1 MTRLREGTSIFCMGD
16 IMPDVIIP
24 YGQAKQAQAAL
35 RQGKVVG
42 CNPTLR
48 PGGAVG
54 NTTAVLGKL
63 GAAPYF
69 LGGTGSDEYGDYLC
83 DYLRGCGVHTEYLF
97 RQKEHTSLML
107 AVLDADGD
115 RSIFS
120 FNGPNAKLPQ
130 LEPQHL
136 PQSLIPKIG
145 WLHTNGFANDAMIDF
160 FAQCAAR
167 GVLCS
172 FDLNL
177 RCETYGL
184 DAARR
189 ARVLRAV
196 EASAVVFG
204 SGAEEFA
211 PLTGISDLH
220 RAAGS
225 LATEKRIVVARDG
238 ANPVHLFADGTSA
251 VIPVPSVRV
260 VNSVGGGDAFNAG
273 FIAAYA
279 SGRSAA
285 EAVRWGNC
293 CAGFAIAS
301 DRPHDVPNAAVI
313 ERAVA
318 ATE

>member
-1 MTRLREGTSIFCMGD
+1 MTRLRAGTSIFCMGD
-16 IMPDVIIP
+16 IVPDVIIP
-24 YGQAKQAQAAL
+24 YSQAKQAQAAL
-35 RQGKVVG
+35 QQGQVVE
-42 CNPTLR
+42 CNPKLR

-69 LGGTGSDEYGDYLC
+69 LGGTSSDEYGDYLC
-83 DYLRGCGVHTEYLF
+83 HYLQSCGVRTDYLF
-97 RQKEHTSLML
+97 RQPERTSLML
-107 AVLDADGD
+107 AVLDADGE
-115 RSIFS
+115 RTIFS
-120 FNGPNAKLPQ
+120 FDGPNAKLPQ

-136 PQSLIPKIG
+136 TDALIPKIG
-145 WLHTNGFANDAMIDF
+145 WLHANGFANDAMIDF
-160 FAQCAAR
+160 FARCAAA

-184 DAARR
+184 DAVRR
-189 ARVLRAV
+189 AQILRAV
-196 EASAVVFG
+196 EAATVLFG

-220 RAAGS
+220 RAAAS
-225 LATEKRIVVARDG
+225 LATGKRIVVARDG
-238 ANPVHLFADGTSA
+238 AKPVHLFADGTSS
-251 VIPVPSVRV
+251 VIPVPPVQV

-279 SGRSAA
+279 GGRSAA

-293 CAGFAIAS
+293 CAGFAIGSA
-301 DRPHDVPNAAVI
+301 RPHDVPDASVVAQ
-313 ERAVA
+313 AVA
-318 ATE
+318 AAD